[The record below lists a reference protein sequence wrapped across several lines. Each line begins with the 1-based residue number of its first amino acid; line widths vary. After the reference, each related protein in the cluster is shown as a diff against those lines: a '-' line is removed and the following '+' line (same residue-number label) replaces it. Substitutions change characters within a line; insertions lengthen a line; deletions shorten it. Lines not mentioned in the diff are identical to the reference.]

1 MQTDLF
7 AQDKETKAYDQ
18 TFSIQLQ
25 TCDGITAGIPSNIVQ
40 GDKSR
45 LEERGR
51 RKKNDP

>member
-18 TFSIQLQ
+18 TFSIQMQ
-25 TCDGITAGIPSNIVQ
+25 TCVGITAGIPNNIVQ
-40 GDKSR
+40 GDISR
-45 LEERGR
+45 LEKRGR